1 MVHLIRNCVFFFT
14 TLEFFCWQ
22 LDLDKGCDHLIWHPV
37 FSETDSLPYACLQ
50 HLPVVGPRK
59 DVVQRRSEV
68 SGAQFFTSLFG
79 NSLLGPWI
87 YWDGHWRNG
96 NQEGIM
102 ARWQSCKWQVTCH
115 CWADAF
121 RALVICW
128 SGKVKI
134 EDGYH
139 LFTII
144 YFLCHFAW
152 HT

>member
-1 MVHLIRNCVFFFT
+1 MIAQTLQRSSKSLSSGRKMPSPQAMQSRSIAIHVASVAVYGAKPAVRVAQELFSCIGMVHLIRNCVFFFT

-50 HLPVVGPRK
+50 HLPLIGPRK

-87 YWDGHWRNG
+87 Y
-96 NQEGIM
+96 
-102 ARWQSCKWQVTCH
+102 
-115 CWADAF
+115 
-121 RALVICW
+121 
-128 SGKVKI
+128 
-134 EDGYH
+134 
-139 LFTII
+139 
-144 YFLCHFAW
+144 
-152 HT
+152 